1 MAASF
6 SYWKG
11 FIDKTLK
18 DRKRRLPVNDMD
30 NMVKGKGI
38 IRTLIDDHRDAS
50 MLRHALC
57 DIYLK
62 LSGKTSG
69 RTPHYDEE
77 SGLVQAIFR
86 EIYRLRGRIEELEA
100 LINQHHSTVYPHVP
114 NCDHASVSAVA
125 DKNARC
131 YG

>member
-1 MAASF
+1 MAERF

-18 DRKRRLPVNDMD
+18 DRKRRLPVDDID
-30 NMVKGKGI
+30 NVVKRKGI

-50 MLRHALC
+50 MFRHALC

-69 RTPHYDEE
+69 STLHYDEE

-86 EIYRLRGRIEELEA
+86 EIYRLRGRIEELET
-100 LINQHHSTVYPHVP
+100 TVKEYEEKGV
-114 NCDHASVSAVA
+114 CI
-125 DKNARC
+125 R
-131 YG
+131 